1 MGLRAAIL
9 TAAILLGLGAA
20 AAFGAA
26 PPPGPGT
33 PGCDGHGMAFFAQL
47 GQTVG
52 EGIPH
57 GVGGIAKFLD
67 VTPAELRDSSV
78 ANCAVPGPTP

>member
-1 MGLRAAIL
+1 
-9 TAAILLGLGAA
+9 
-20 AAFGAA
+20 
-26 PPPGPGT
+26 
-33 PGCDGHGMAFFAQL
+33 MAFFAQL

-78 ANCAVPGPTP
+78 ANCAVPAPTP